1 MSKSIKYTTK
11 DYQKTILEKYQ
22 IVITEENYKKCIL
35 KEMDGKE
42 SLKGYFNEYMEKNNA
57 ELDLEWGCLMYLFIK
72 SAEKKDVTSVEEFYK
87 KLKSYPENYFI
98 EYTLGDINLM
108 YYGNIFESKDR
119 FKKVLELK
127 EDDSNCYYAL
137 GFIYNLLGVFHKSL
151 ECFNK
156 AVYYSENSENP
167 KELKLKSLHNVAVYY
182 ITVENDYDRAEKIL
196 NDILEEDPNYDRALA
211 TLRALKGDA

>member
-22 IVITEENYKKCIL
+22 ITITEENYKKCIL